1 MYDLKNKP
9 KSGAKRRTNRRKQQ
23 RRKLDWRRLLHRAL
37 RVSVTLFSLSLVI
50 VSSFLV
56 VQLLMVSDLFK
67 LDEVVVGGSKRLA
80 TEQVVALS
88 NIRIGTNT
96 FSLDLKLIGQK
107 IEENPWVEKASVR
120 RIFPRKIEIR
130 VTERKPVAIVNL
142 DYLYYLDEQGEIF
155 KSLDSQ
161 DQLDYP
167 VITGFDQQR
176 ALRHDQNY
184 AKRLER
190 IVQLLSDL
198 QKRQHLS
205 LAQVSEIHQQENG
218 GLSLYTLEDGVRIK
232 LGRSDFS
239 RKLDRL
245 ERIYAQL
252 SSKLHMLEYID
263 LNVEDKVI
271 VRIERSHQATQS

>member
-1 MYDLKNKP
+1 MHDLKNKP

-67 LDEVVVGGSKRLA
+67 LDEVVVGGSQRLA

-88 NIRIGTNT
+88 NIRTGTNT
-96 FSLDLKLIGQK
+96 FSLDLKLIGHK

>member
-184 AKRLER
+184 AQRLER

>member
-1 MYDLKNKP
+1 MHDLKNKP

-88 NIRIGTNT
+88 NIRTGTNT

-184 AKRLER
+184 AQRLER